1 MAVRCRGE
9 SADLADAGVE
19 ALTTFAQL
27 LAGGVLTGLVFALV
41 AVGLTLVYGVMD
53 VVNFAHGEF
62 LMLAMYATLG
72 LALIGLSPFAGL
84 PLVAI
89 ALFLFGIVVYRVF
102 IRRLLAGPPEATVFG
117 TFGLLVLLQGLAQAL
132 FSSDFLSVPHPPLQ
146 GTLRFGGL
154 AISQATLA
162 EGAGALVL
170 TAALFA
176 FVEYTETGRA
186 MRAVAEDRV
195 AATLMGIDVQRVNGL
210 AFGIGAA
217 CVGAAGAL
225 LMLSYPVFP
234 TAGAPFAL
242 TAFVVVALGGF
253 GSIQG
258 ALVGALLVGLLEVFG
273 GFYLSPEL
281 KMVPVYLAYLAI
293 VLVRPQGLLGR
304 R

>member
-1 MAVRCRGE
+1 MAHAC
-9 SADLADAGVE
+9 VE
-19 ALTTFAQL
+19 ALTTFLAL

-41 AVGLTLVYGVMD
+41 SVGLTLIYGVMD

-72 LALIGLSPFAGL
+72 LALLGLGPLVGL
-84 PLVAI
+84 PLAVI
-89 ALFLFGIVVYRVF
+89 ALFLFGVIVYRVF
-102 IRRLLAGPPEATVFG
+102 VRRLLAGPPEATVFG
-117 TFGLLVLLQGLAQAL
+117 TFGLLVLLQGAAQAL
-132 FSSDFLSVPHPPLQ
+132 FTSDYQSVPNPPLQ
-146 GTLRFGGL
+146 ATLRLGPIAL
-154 AISQATLA
+154 SEATLV
-162 EGAGALVL
+162 EGLGALIL
-170 TAALFA
+170 TGALFA

-195 AATLMGIDVQRVNGL
+195 AATLMGIDVQRVNAL

-234 TAGAPFAL
+234 TAGAGFAL

-253 GSIQG
+253 GSIHG
-258 ALVGALLVGLLEVFG
+258 ALAGALLVGLLEVFG
-273 GFYLSPEL
+273 GFYLAPEL
-281 KMVPVYLAYLAI
+281 KLVPVYVAYLAV
-293 VLVRPQGLLGR
+293 VLLRPQGLLGR

>member
-1 MAVRCRGE
+1 LE
-9 SADLADAGVE
+9 
-19 ALTTFAQL
+19 TFAQL
-27 LAGGVLTGLVFALV
+27 LAGGLLTGLVFALV
-41 AVGLTLVYGVMD
+41 AVGLTLIYGVMD

-62 LMLAMYATLG
+62 LMLAMYAALG
-72 LALIGLSPFAGL
+72 LALIGIGPLLGL
-84 PLVAI
+84 PLVAV
-89 ALFLFGIVVYRVF
+89 ALFLFGIVVYRLFV
-102 IRRLLAGPPEATVFG
+102 RRLLAGPPEATVFG
-117 TFGLLVLLQGLAQAL
+117 TFGLLVLLQGVAQATL
-132 FSSDFLSVPHPPLQ
+132 TSDYQSVPKPPLQ
-146 GTLRFGGL
+146 GTIHLGPVAL
-154 AISQATLA
+154 SQASLV
-162 EGAGALVL
+162 EGIGALVL

-186 MRAVAEDRV
+186 MRALAEDRV

-217 CVGAAGAL
+217 CVGAAGSL
-225 LMLSYPVFP
+225 LMLSYPVYP

-273 GFYLSPEL
+273 GFYLAPEL
-281 KMVPVYLAYLAI
+281 KLVPVYVAYLAV
-293 VLVRPQGLLGR
+293 VLLRPQGLLGR

>member
-1 MAVRCRGE
+1 V
-9 SADLADAGVE
+9 DALGV
-19 ALTTFAQL
+19 FGQL

-62 LMLAMYATLG
+62 LMIAMYATLG
-72 LALIGLSPFAGL
+72 LALAGIGPLVGL

-89 ALFLFGIVVYRVF
+89 ALFLFGVVVYRVF
-102 IRRLLAGPPEATVFG
+102 VRRLLAGPPEATVFG
-117 TFGLLVLLQGLAQAL
+117 TFGLLVLLQGVAQAA
-132 FSSDFLSVPHPPLQ
+132 FTSDFQSVPHAPFQ
-146 GTLRFGGL
+146 GTVHLGPIAL
-154 AISQATLA
+154 SQATLV
-162 EGAGALVL
+162 EGLGALVL
-170 TAALFA
+170 TAVLFA
-176 FVEYTETGRA
+176 FVEFTETGRA
-186 MRAVAEDRV
+186 MRAVSEDRV
-195 AATLMGIDVQRVNGL
+195 AATLMGIDVQRVNML

-225 LMLSYPVFP
+225 LMLSFPVYP
-234 TAGAPFAL
+234 TSGAQFAL

-258 ALVGALLVGLLEVFG
+258 ALAGAILVGILEVLG

-281 KMVPVYLAYLAI
+281 KMVPVYLAYLVV
-293 VLVRPQGLLGR
+293 VLLRPQGLLGR

>member
-1 MAVRCRGE
+1 L
-9 SADLADAGVE
+9 D
-19 ALTTFAQL
+19 TFAQL
-27 LAGGVLTGLVFALV
+27 LVGGLLTGLVFALV

-62 LMLAMYATLG
+62 LMLAMYGALG
-72 LALIGLSPFAGL
+72 LALLGIGPLLGL

-89 ALFLFGIVVYRVF
+89 ALFLFGIIVYRVF
-102 IRRLLAGPPEATVFG
+102 VRRLLAGPPEATVFG
-117 TFGLLVLLQGLAQAL
+117 TFGLLVLLQGIAQATL
-132 FSSDFLSVPHPPLQ
+132 TSDFQSVPNPPLQ
-146 GTLRFGGL
+146 GTLRFGPIAL
-154 AISQATLA
+154 SQATLI
-162 EGAGALVL
+162 EGIGALVL

-186 MRAVAEDRV
+186 MRALAEDRV
-195 AATLMGIDVQRVNGL
+195 AAALMGIDVQRVNGL

-217 CVGAAGAL
+217 CVGAAGSL
-225 LMLSYPVFP
+225 LMLSYPVYP

-258 ALVGALLVGLLEVFG
+258 ALAGALLVGMLEVFG
-273 GFYLSPEL
+273 GYYLAPEL
-281 KMVPVYLAYLAI
+281 KLVPVYVAYLAV
-293 VLVRPQGLLGR
+293 VLLRPQGLLGR

>member
-1 MAVRCRGE
+1 M
-9 SADLADAGVE
+9 E
-19 ALTTFAQL
+19 ALTTFATL
-27 LAGGVLTGLVFALV
+27 LVGGLLTGLVFALV
-41 AVGLTLVYGVMD
+41 SVGLTLVYGVMD

-72 LALIGLSPFAGL
+72 LALLGIGPLVGL
-84 PLVAI
+84 PLVAL
-89 ALFLFGIVVYRVF
+89 ALFLFGIVVYRIFV
-102 IRRLLAGPPEATVFG
+102 RRLLAGPPEATVFG
-117 TFGLLVLLQGLAQAL
+117 TFGLLVLLQGSAQAL
-132 FSSDFLSVPHPPLQ
+132 FTSDFQNVPHPPLQ
-146 GTLRFGGL
+146 GTLYLGSIAL
-154 AISQATLA
+154 SQATLA
-162 EGAGALVL
+162 EGVGALIL
-170 TAALFA
+170 TGALFA

-195 AATLMGIDVQRVNGL
+195 AATLMGIDVQRVNAL

-234 TAGAPFAL
+234 TVGAGFAL

-253 GSIQG
+253 GSIHG
-258 ALVGALLVGLLEVFG
+258 ALAGALLVGLLEVFG

-281 KMVPVYLAYLAI
+281 KLVPVYLAYLVV
-293 VLVRPQGLLGR
+293 VLLRPQGLLGR

>member
-9 SADLADAGVE
+9 RADLADAGVE

-27 LAGGVLTGLVFALV
+27 LVGGVLTGLVFALV

-72 LALIGLSPFAGL
+72 LALLGLGPLLGL
-84 PLVAI
+84 PLAVI
-89 ALFLFGIVVYRVF
+89 AMFLFGIIVYRVF
-102 IRRLLAGPPEATVFG
+102 VRRLLAGPPEATVFG
-117 TFGLLVLLQGLAQAL
+117 TFGLLVLMQGLAQAV
-132 FSSDFLSVPHPPLQ
+132 FSSDFLSVPSPPFA
-146 GTLRFGGL
+146 GTIRFAGL
-154 AISQATLA
+154 AVSQASVV
-162 EGAGALVL
+162 EGCGALIL
-170 TAALFA
+170 TALLFA

-186 MRAVAEDRV
+186 MRAVAEDRI
-195 AATLMGIDVQRVNGL
+195 AATLMGIDVQRINGL

-217 CVGAAGAL
+217 CVGAAGGL
-225 LMLSYPVFP
+225 LMLSYPVYP
-234 TAGAPFAL
+234 TAGVPFAL

-253 GSIQG
+253 GSISG
-258 ALVGALLVGLLEVFG
+258 ALVAALLVGMLEVFG

-281 KMVPVYLAYLAI
+281 KLVPVYLAYLVV

>member
-1 MAVRCRGE
+1 M
-9 SADLADAGVE
+9 ADAAVE
-19 ALTTFAQL
+19 ALTTFAL
-27 LAGGVLTGLVFALV
+27 LVAGGLLTGLVFALV
-41 AVGLTLVYGVMD
+41 ALGLTLVYGVMD

-62 LMLAMYATLG
+62 LMLAMYATFG
-72 LALIGLSPFAGL
+72 LALLGIGPLVGL
-84 PLVAI
+84 PLVAA
-89 ALFLFGIVVYRVF
+89 ALFLFGIVVYRIF

-117 TFGLLVLLQGLAQAL
+117 TFGLLVLIQGAAQAL
-132 FSSDFLSVPHPPLQ
+132 FSSDYLSVPNRPLQ
-146 GTLRFGGL
+146 GTVHLGPIAL
-154 AISQATLA
+154 AQSALV

-170 TAALFA
+170 TALVFA

-195 AATLMGIDVQRVNGL
+195 AATLMGINVQRINAL

-225 LMLSYPVFP
+225 LMLSYPVYP
-234 TAGAPFAL
+234 TVGSQFAL

-258 ALVGALLVGLLEVFG
+258 ALVAALLVGLLEVLG

-281 KMVPVYLAYLAI
+281 KMVPVYLAYLVV
-293 VLVRPQGLLGR
+293 VLLRPQGLLGR

>member
-1 MAVRCRGE
+1 VAVRRRGE
-9 SADLADAGVE
+9 AGDLADAGVE
-19 ALTTFAQL
+19 ALSTFAQL
-27 LAGGVLTGLVFALV
+27 LVGGLLTGLVFALV

-62 LMLAMYATLG
+62 LMLAMYGAFG
-72 LALIGLSPFAGL
+72 LALLGIGPLLGL
-84 PLVAI
+84 PLVVV
-89 ALFLFGIVVYRVF
+89 ALFLFGIVVYRLFV
-102 IRRLLAGPPEATVFG
+102 RRLLNGPPEATVFG
-117 TFGLLVLLQGLAQAL
+117 TFGLLVLLQGLAQAF
-132 FSSDFLSVPHPPLQ
+132 FSSDFLSAPNRPFAD
-146 GTLRFGGL
+146 TLHLGPV
-154 AISQATLA
+154 AVSQASVI
-162 EGAGALVL
+162 EGIGALVL
-170 TAALFA
+170 TAVLFA

-195 AATLMGIDVQRVNGL
+195 AATLMGIDVQRTNAL

-217 CVGAAGAL
+217 CVGAAGSL
-225 LMLSYPVFP
+225 LMLSYPVYP

-281 KMVPVYLAYLAI
+281 KMVPVYLAYLVV

>member
-1 MAVRCRGE
+1 M
-9 SADLADAGVE
+9 E
-19 ALTTFAQL
+19 ALSTFAQL
-27 LAGGVLTGLVFALV
+27 LVGGLLTGLVFALV

-62 LMLAMYATLG
+62 LMLAMYGAFG
-72 LALIGLSPFAGL
+72 LALLGIGPLLGL
-84 PLVAI
+84 PLVVV
-89 ALFLFGIVVYRVF
+89 ALFLFGIVVYRLFV
-102 IRRLLAGPPEATVFG
+102 RRLLNGPPEATVFG
-117 TFGLLVLLQGLAQAL
+117 TFGLLVLLQGLAQTF
-132 FSSDFLSVPHPPLQ
+132 FSSDFLSVANRPFAD
-146 GTLRFGGL
+146 TLHLGPV
-154 AISQATLA
+154 AVSQASVV
-162 EGAGALVL
+162 EGVGALLL
-170 TAALFA
+170 TAVLFA

-195 AATLMGIDVQRVNGL
+195 AATLMGIDVQRTNAL

-217 CVGAAGAL
+217 CVGAAGSL
-225 LMLSYPVFP
+225 LMLSYPVYP

-281 KMVPVYLAYLAI
+281 KMVPVYLAYLVV

>member
-1 MAVRCRGE
+1 VAVRRRGT
-9 SADLADAGVE
+9 AGDLADAGVE
-19 ALTTFAQL
+19 ALSTFVAL
-27 LAGGVLTGLVFALV
+27 LVGGLLTGLVFALV

-72 LALIGLSPFAGL
+72 LALLGIGPLLGL
-84 PLVAI
+84 PVVVA
-89 ALFLFGIVVYRVF
+89 ALFLFGIVVYRLFVK
-102 IRRLLAGPPEATVFG
+102 RLLAGPPEATVFG
-117 TFGLLVLLQGLAQAL
+117 TFGLLVLMQGAAQAL
-132 FSSDFLSVPHPPLQ
+132 FTSDFQSVPNPPLQ
-146 GTLRFGGL
+146 GTLHLGPI
-154 AISQATLA
+154 AVAQATVV
-162 EGAGALVL
+162 EGIGALLL

-186 MRAVAEDRV
+186 MRAVAEDRI
-195 AATLMGIDVQRVNGL
+195 AATLMGIDVQRVNAL

-234 TAGAPFAL
+234 TVGAGFAL

-253 GSIQG
+253 GSIHG
-258 ALVGALLVGLLEVFG
+258 ALLGALLVGLLEVFG

-281 KMVPVYLAYLAI
+281 KLVPVYVAYLVV
-293 VLVRPQGLLGR
+293 VLLRPQGLLGR

>member
-1 MAVRCRGE
+1 M
-9 SADLADAGVE
+9 E
-19 ALTTFAQL
+19 ALATFAQL
-27 LAGGVLTGLVFALV
+27 LASGVLTGLVFALV
-41 AVGLTLVYGVMD
+41 SVGLTLIYGVMD

-72 LALIGLSPFAGL
+72 LALVGLGPFVGL

-89 ALFLFGIVVYRVF
+89 ALFLFGVVVYRVF

-117 TFGLLVLLQGLAQAL
+117 TFGLLVLLQGAAQAL
-132 FSSDFLSVPHPPLQ
+132 FSSDFLSLPNRPLQ
-146 GTLRFGGL
+146 GTIVVGPL
-154 AISQATLA
+154 ALQQATLV
-162 EGAGALVL
+162 EGIGALIL
-170 TAALFA
+170 TALLYA

-195 AATLMGIDVQRVNGL
+195 AATLMGIDVQRINAR
-210 AFGIGAA
+210 AFGLGSA

-225 LMLSYPVFP
+225 LMLSYPVYP
-234 TAGAPFAL
+234 TAGASFAL

-253 GSIQG
+253 GSIAG

-273 GFYLSPEL
+273 GYYLSPEI
-281 KMVPVYLAYLAI
+281 KMVPVYLAYLI
-293 VLVRPQGLLGR
+293 VVLLRPQGLLGR

>member
-1 MAVRCRGE
+1 M
-9 SADLADAGVE
+9 E
-19 ALTTFAQL
+19 ALTTFGQL
-27 LAGGVLTGLVFALV
+27 LVGGLLTGLVFALV
-41 AVGLTLVYGVMD
+41 AVGLTLIYGVMD

-72 LALIGLSPFAGL
+72 LALLGIGPLFGL
-84 PLVAI
+84 PIVVV
-89 ALFLFGIVVYRVF
+89 ALFVFGAIVYRVF
-102 IRRLLAGPPEATVFG
+102 VRRLLAGPPEATVFG
-117 TFGLLVLLQGLAQAL
+117 TFGLLVLMQGLAQAL
-132 FSSDFLSVPHPPLQ
+132 FTSDFQSAPHVPFQ
-146 GTLRFGGL
+146 GTIHLGAI
-154 AISQATLA
+154 AISQATLI
-162 EGAGALVL
+162 EGAGALLL

-186 MRAVAEDRV
+186 MRAVSEDRI
-195 AATLMGIDVQRVNGL
+195 AATLMGIDVQRVNLL

-234 TAGAPFAL
+234 TAGASFAL

-258 ALVGALLVGLLEVFG
+258 ALIGALLVGLLEVLG

-281 KMVPVYLAYLAI
+281 KMVPVYLAYLI
-293 VLVRPQGLLGR
+293 VVLLRPQGLLGR

>member
-1 MAVRCRGE
+1 V
-9 SADLADAGVE
+9 D
-19 ALTTFAQL
+19 TFAQL
-27 LAGGVLTGLVFALV
+27 LAGGLLTGLVFALV

-62 LMLAMYATLG
+62 LMLAMYAALG
-72 LALIGLSPFAGL
+72 LALIGIGPLLGL

-102 IRRLLAGPPEATVFG
+102 VRRLLAGPPEATVFG
-117 TFGLLVLLQGLAQAL
+117 TFGLLVLLQGAAQATL
-132 FSSDFLSVPHPPLQ
+132 TSDYQSVPKPPLQ
-146 GTLRFGGL
+146 GTIHLGPIAL
-154 AISQATLA
+154 SQASLV
-162 EGAGALVL
+162 EGIGALVL

-186 MRAVAEDRV
+186 MRALAEDRV

-217 CVGAAGAL
+217 CVGAAGSL
-225 LMLSYPVFP
+225 LMLSYPVYP

-253 GSIQG
+253 GSIGG
-258 ALVGALLVGLLEVFG
+258 ALLGALLVGLLEVFG
-273 GFYLSPEL
+273 GFYLAPEL
-281 KMVPVYLAYLAI
+281 KLVPVYVAYLAV
-293 VLVRPQGLLGR
+293 VLLRPQGLLGR

>member
-1 MAVRCRGE
+1 MN
-9 SADLADAGVE
+9 
-19 ALTTFAQL
+19 TFAQL
-27 LAGGVLTGLVFALV
+27 LVGGLLTGLVFALV

-62 LMLAMYATLG
+62 LMLAMYGALG
-72 LALIGLSPFAGL
+72 LALLGIGPLLGL

-102 IRRLLAGPPEATVFG
+102 VRRLLAGPPEATVFG
-117 TFGLLVLLQGLAQAL
+117 TFGLLVLLQGVAQATL
-132 FSSDFLSVPHPPLQ
+132 TSDFQSVSNPPLQ
-146 GTLRFGGL
+146 ATLRFGPIAL
-154 AISQATLA
+154 SQATLV
-162 EGAGALVL
+162 EGIGALVL
-170 TAALFA
+170 TAVLFA

-186 MRAVAEDRV
+186 MRALAEDRV

-217 CVGAAGAL
+217 CVGAAGSL
-225 LMLSYPVFP
+225 LMLSYPVYP

-273 GFYLSPEL
+273 GFYLAPEL
-281 KMVPVYLAYLAI
+281 KLVPVYVAYLAV
-293 VLVRPQGLLGR
+293 VLLRPQGLLGR

>member
-1 MAVRCRGE
+1 M
-9 SADLADAGVE
+9 E
-19 ALTTFAQL
+19 ALTTFAEL
-27 LAGGVLTGLVFALV
+27 AAGGLLTGLVFALV
-41 AVGLTLVYGVMD
+41 ALGLTLVYGVMD

-62 LMLAMYATLG
+62 LMLAMYATFG
-72 LALIGLSPFAGL
+72 LTLFGIGPLLGL
-84 PLVAI
+84 PLVTL
-89 ALFLFGIVVYRVF
+89 ALFVFGVVVYRWFV
-102 IRRLLAGPPEATVFG
+102 RRLLVGPPEATVFG
-117 TFGLLVLLQGLAQAL
+117 TFGLLVLMQGSAQAL
-132 FSSDFLSVPHPPLQ
+132 FSSDFLSAPNRPLQ
-146 GTLRFGGL
+146 GTLRLGPIAFE
-154 AISQATLA
+154 QATLA
-162 EGAGALVL
+162 EGLGALVL
-170 TAALFA
+170 TGLVFA

-195 AATLMGIDVQRVNGL
+195 AATLMGIDAQRINAL

-225 LMLSYPVFP
+225 LMLSYPVYP
-234 TAGAPFAL
+234 TIGTQFAL

-258 ALVGALLVGLLEVFG
+258 ALVGALLVGLLEVLG

-293 VLVRPQGLLGR
+293 VLLRPQGLLGR

>member
-1 MAVRCRGE
+1 V
-9 SADLADAGVE
+9 D
-19 ALTTFAQL
+19 TFAQL
-27 LAGGVLTGLVFALV
+27 LVGGLLTGLVFALV

-62 LMLAMYATLG
+62 LMLAMYAALG
-72 LALIGLSPFAGL
+72 LALIGIGPLLGL
-84 PLVAI
+84 PLVVI
-89 ALFLFGIVVYRVF
+89 ALFLFGVVVYRVF

-117 TFGLLVLLQGLAQAL
+117 TFGLLVLLQGAAQATL
-132 FSSDFLSVPHPPLQ
+132 SSDFQSVPNPPLQ
-146 GTLRFGGL
+146 ATIRLGPIAL
-154 AISQATLA
+154 SQATLV
-162 EGAGALVL
+162 EGIGALVL

-217 CVGAAGAL
+217 CVGAAGSL
-225 LMLSYPVFP
+225 LMLSYPVYP

-253 GSIQG
+253 GSIGG

-273 GFYLSPEL
+273 GFYLAPEL
-281 KMVPVYLAYLAI
+281 KMVPVYVAYLAV
-293 VLVRPQGLLGR
+293 VLLRPQGLLGR

>member
-1 MAVRCRGE
+1 VAVRRRHEG
-9 SADLADAGVE
+9 ADLADACVE

-27 LAGGVLTGLVFALV
+27 LAGGLLTGLVFALV

-72 LALIGLSPFAGL
+72 LALVGIGPLLGL

-89 ALFLFGIVVYRVF
+89 ALFLFGIVVYRLFV
-102 IRRLLAGPPEATVFG
+102 RRLLAGPPEATVFG
-117 TFGLLVLLQGLAQAL
+117 TFGLLVLLQGLAQAV
-132 FSSDFLSVPHPPLQ
+132 FSSDFRSAPNPPFQ
-146 GTLRFGGL
+146 GTIRFAGI
-154 AISQATLA
+154 AVSQAA
-162 EGAGALVL
+162 VVEGIGALLL
-170 TAALFA
+170 TAALYA

-186 MRAVAEDRV
+186 MRAVAEDRI
-195 AATLMGIDVQRVNGL
+195 AATLMGIDVQRINGL
-210 AFGIGAA
+210 AFGMGAA

-234 TAGAPFAL
+234 TAGASFAL

-258 ALVGALLVGLLEVFG
+258 ALVGALLVGMLEVFG
-273 GFYLSPEL
+273 GYYLSPEL
-281 KMVPVYLAYLAI
+281 KMVPVFLAYLI
-293 VLVRPQGLLGR
+293 VVLLRPQGLLGR

>member
-1 MAVRCRGE
+1 M
-9 SADLADAGVE
+9 D
-19 ALTTFAQL
+19 ALTTVAQL

-41 AVGLTLVYGVMD
+41 AVGLTLIYGVMD

-72 LALIGLSPFAGL
+72 LALLGLGPLLGL
-84 PLVAI
+84 PLVVVAM
-89 ALFLFGIVVYRVF
+89 FLFGIIVYRVF
-102 IRRLLAGPPEATVFG
+102 VRRLLAGPPEATVFG
-117 TFGLLVLLQGLAQAL
+117 TFGLLVLLQGFAQSA
-132 FSSDFLSVPHPPLQ
+132 FSSDFLSVPNPPVS
-146 GTLRFGGL
+146 GTIRFGGL
-154 AISQATLA
+154 AVAQANVV
-162 EGAGALVL
+162 EGCGALIL
-170 TAALFA
+170 TALLFA

-186 MRAVAEDRV
+186 MRAVAEDRI

-210 AFGIGAA
+210 AFGIGAG

-225 LMLSYPVFP
+225 LMLSYPVYP
-234 TAGAPFAL
+234 TAGVPFAL

-253 GSIQG
+253 GSISG

-293 VLVRPQGLLGR
+293 VLLRPQGLLGR